1 MRVETVV
8 LVHRIGGDEGISHF
22 QLVILVGLDCSI
34 ISSTL

>member
-8 LVHRIGGDEGISHF
+8 LVDCIDGDGGISHF
-22 QLVILVGLDCSI
+22 QLVILAGLDCSI